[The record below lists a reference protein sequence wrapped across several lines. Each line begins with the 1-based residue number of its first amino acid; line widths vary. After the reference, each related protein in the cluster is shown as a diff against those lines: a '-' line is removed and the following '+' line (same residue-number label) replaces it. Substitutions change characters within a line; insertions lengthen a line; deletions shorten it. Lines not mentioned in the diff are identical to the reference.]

1 MLKGIPLDV
10 FEVGGGAGSN
20 TVISPRFFR
29 EFCLPYDKI
38 QNAALHAVGMRIVYH
53 LCGGLMQMLDLV
65 DGYIGRMLHT
75 LLLIALLTH
84 AYLGVKLIVEDYV
97 HMAALRIPMMG
108 ALLIGLAGFGI
119 WWLSVIWAWAA

>member
-1 MLKGIPLDV
+1 MLGAERYGTAHNGLGDWYMQRLTALVVALLMPL
-10 FEVGGGAGSN
+10 AY
-20 TVISPRFFR
+20 
-29 EFCLPYDKI
+29 L
-38 QNAALHAVGMRIVYH
+38 LLLAVYNGTLDQMH
-53 LCGGLMQMLDLV
+53 MLDMV
-65 DGYIGRMLHT
+65 DGYTGRMLHT

-97 HMAALRIPMMG
+97 HIAALRIPMMG